1 MNELAGG
8 INVRCGQVPVARATN
23 GVTRRRPRCRTAFS
37 LFLAAHFLRLTQ
49 REPRPD
55 SAGGISRHIT
65 ALSISVRCSIRRA
78 GQRRL
83 EKAADALKVSWGLSS
98 CGSADQDIWKPLR
111 GKLAQVS
118 GKFLSGKE
126 VAGRARRLIV
136 ELLL

>member
-65 ALSISVRCSIRRA
+65 ALSIQRVLNPPGRQGSVALRR
-78 GQRRL
+78 
-83 EKAADALKVSWGLSS
+83 
-98 CGSADQDIWKPLR
+98 PLMR
-111 GKLAQVS
+111 
-118 GKFLSGKE
+118 
-126 VAGRARRLIV
+126 
-136 ELLL
+136 